1 MNLSEYFIA
10 CQEAVRMSSQEIA
23 KACNK
28 KHKDICHD
36 IRAMLEDLGLE
47 PTTLYYRV
55 KEQGNISYE
64 YRLTKSL
71 VLELCSSYDYKLRYK
86 IIGRLLE
93 LELPTPAEMRFY
105 QALAMVELERFQK
118 RLACKQAE
126 QQKQIIANARAIE
139 AIKDQLTLRSNYVDG
154 GLYA

>member
-28 KHKDICHD
+28 KHKHICRD
-36 IRAMLEDLGLE
+36 IRVMLEDLGLE
-47 PTTLYYRV
+47 PATLYYQV
-55 KEQGNISYE
+55 KKQGEISYE

-71 VLELCSSYDYKLRYK
+71 VLELCSSYSAKLRYK
-86 IIGRLLE
+86 IINRLLE
-93 LELPTPAEMRFY
+93 LELPTPAEMRLY

-126 QQKQIIANARAIE
+126 QQKQIIANRQAVE
-139 AIKDQLTLRSNYVDG
+139 AIKDQLALRSNYVDG
-154 GLYA
+154 EVYA